1 MSKPMMPH
9 ELNVENLSYS
19 PVKTMASGAKIIFV
33 NNGSAMAPIC
43 IQSPEMNIPFDS
55 GTFWPSDDKSGK
67 YAIQAAMDGLES
79 NKHMK
84 AFHDMLDQ
92 MDKKIVKD
100 AMDNCTAWFKKP
112 KLSEETAND
121 LYTSMVKVSKDPET
135 GEPNGKWA
143 PKFSFKIN
151 KRDGKTGCKCYDKDR
166 NLLVV
171 DGEGED
177 VVNLTDM
184 LKKGSKVK
192 MILKCNGLWIASG
205 KFGCTWRAEQ
215 IRINTP
221 MGFDDYAFRDDDGED
236 SGVELTRQSGAPS
249 STTDTYVSDSESDS
263 GEEAEEETKVVKRKV
278 KKSQNQETN

>member
-1 MSKPMMPH
+1 MPN
-9 ELNVENLSYS
+9 ELNINEISYS
-19 PVKTMASGAKIIFV
+19 KVNTLSSGAKLIYI
-33 NNGSAMAPIC
+33 NNGSGASPIC
-43 IQSPEMNIPFDS
+43 IQSPEMHIPFDS
-55 GTFWPSDDKSGK
+55 GTFWPTDDKSGK
-67 YAIQAAMDGLES
+67 YAIQASMDGLES

-100 AMDNCTAWFKKP
+100 AMENCTAWFKKP

-143 PKFSFKIN
+143 PKFAFKIN
-151 KRDGKTGCKCYDKDR
+151 KRDDKTACKCYDKDR
-166 NLLVV
+166 TLLVV

-184 LKKGSKVK
+184 FKKGSKVK

-221 MGFDDYAFRDDDGED
+221 MGFDDYAFRDDDDDEED
-236 SGVELTRQSGAPS
+236 SGVELTRQSGAPP

-263 GEEAEEETKVVKRKV
+263 GEEAEAETKVVKRKV
-278 KKSQNQETN
+278 KKSTDQ